1 MVFGWRVG
9 SNPVFCLVRG
19 ICRDGMD
26 VHLTPLATVKYGPHV
41 SSSIVFSF
49 FPLHLNFFLEL
60 SHLRSTSSPPSRPA
74 LHAPALLR
82 RPRAGSPLCTRRP
95 SGRPCA
101 PLRPPRTGAPSAP
114 ARRCF
119 VRPRAPLHPS
129 RAGALPAPA
138 RRSALPCAPLRPELD
153 ELGRRRSSLLRAEL
167 RRRCSSLL
175 RWELDELGRRRP
187 SFLGAEPVLAPP
199 SPSRSRTEDDA
210 VQVGRGGPL
219 DLGGPLRPGSERDI
233 PSWG

>member
-1 MVFGWRVG
+1 MVRGLRLSLVL
-9 SNPVFCLVRG
+9 CLVVE
-19 ICRDGMD
+19 IWMW
-26 VHLTPLATVKYGPHV
+26 VEVVLLTPLASPGAGSTCHSLCSP
-41 SSSIVFSF
+41 SSSS
-49 FPLHLNFFLEL
+49 
-60 SHLRSTSSPPSRPA
+60 
-74 LHAPALLR
+74 
-82 RPRAGSPLCTRRP
+82 
-95 SGRPCA
+95 
-101 PLRPPRTGAPSAP
+101 
-114 ARRCF
+114 
-119 VRPRAPLHPS
+119 
-129 RAGALPAPA
+129 LPAPRLPVA
-138 RRSALPCAPLRPELD
+138 CQHSAAARALQPVPSRGPLAGRRRSSLLRPELD

-187 SFLGAEPVLAPP
+187 SFLGTEPVLAPP